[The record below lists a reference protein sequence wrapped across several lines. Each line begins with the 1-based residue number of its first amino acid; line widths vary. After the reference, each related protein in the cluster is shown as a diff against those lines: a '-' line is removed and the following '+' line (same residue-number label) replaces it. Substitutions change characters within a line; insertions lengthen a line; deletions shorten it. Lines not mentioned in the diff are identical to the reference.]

1 MHLCLTSIYVFFY
14 LQRAKF
20 HIFLIGADGVLP
32 VGWLAAEEVASLVGQ
47 LVDMVFL
54 LPGTWFN
61 IVNSFSGGLFTW
73 RRLPGSAQYGTL
85 NRSFGI
91 GHLLELFL

>member
-1 MHLCLTSIYVFFY
+1 MLNINLCF
-14 LQRAKF
+14 
-20 HIFLIGADGVLP
+20 FLIFRGLNSIFFFFGADGVLP

-61 IVNSFSGGLFTW
+61 IVNSFSGGLFTC

>member
-1 MHLCLTSIYVFFY
+1 MFFY

-20 HIFLIGADGVLP
+20 HIFLFGADWVLP

-61 IVNSFSGGLFTW
+61 IVNSFSGGLFTRW
-73 RRLPGSAQYGTL
+73 RLPGSAQYGTL